1 MTLAIIFGVSLFAAL
16 ALSFVLLMGGSSA
29 SASFAGGGTRRVRAG
44 GPAFSV
50 ALSCDRRHHGEAV
63 HLSTTLL
70 LL

>member
-16 ALSFVLLMGGSSA
+16 
-29 SASFAGGGTRRVRAG
+29 
-44 GPAFSV
+44 

-70 LL
+70 LLWTRPRNCSPPDADPWIT